1 MASVYEKAGKWYL
14 RWKGPDGR
22 WRDQVSTTRSKT
34 EARRL
39 AGELERRAERQ
50 RLGLEPLPTDTSM
63 TLGRLCEW
71 WLRERCPRSSVYR
84 ERSRL
89 RRHILERP
97 LGALPLT
104 TVTAAPIE
112 ERQREME
119 RAGLARSYVNGLRRV
134 LHTVFARAR
143 RDGLWSG
150 PNPIDE
156 VEKRREPKRAYV
168 TLRAEEVPLLLAA
181 VPDAWRAVFAAAL
194 YTGLRKGELFG
205 LRKSDV
211 DLDHRTITVR
221 RSYDRETTKGAHA
234 DAIPIAEALVAFLE
248 EAIANST
255 SELVFP
261 GHDGR
266 MRSPEADPQKVLRTA
281 LARAGL
287 IEYWVHTCRRCKR
300 RGEPHSERHAD
311 GELRPCP
318 RCGMKLWPTAKVRA
332 MRFHDLRHSVATLL
346 LRERVDA
353 HRVQRLLRHRDVK
366 TTTGTYGHLVVED
379 LRDAINLLPPSPFAA
394 SLLQDRGSR
403 RPGVQNSTL
412 ELSKNQGF
420 GLERETGIEPATLSL
435 GS

>member
-1 MASVYEKAGKWYL
+1 MASVYEKANKWYL
-14 RWKGPDGR
+14 RWKGADGR
-22 WRDQVSTTRSKT
+22 WRDQVSTARSKT

-50 RLGLEPLPTDTSM
+50 RLGLEPLPTDSSM
-63 TLGRLCEW
+63 TLGQLCEW

-89 RRHILERP
+89 SRHVLETG

-104 TVTAAPIE
+104 AVTAARIE

-156 VEKRREPKRAYV
+156 VEKRPEPKRAYV
-168 TLRAEEVPLLLAA
+168 TLRAEEVPLLLGA

-221 RSYDRETTKGAHA
+221 RSYDRETTKGGQLCGVRSATEQTLTEIWA
-234 DAIPIAEALVAFLE
+234 RVLKLE
-248 EAIANST
+248 QVGVNDNFFDLGGDSILAAQI
-255 SELVFP
+255 
-261 GHDGR
+261 
-266 MRSPEADPQKVLRTA
+266 
-281 LARAGL
+281 LARATRAGL
-287 IEYWVHTCRRCKR
+287 PLTPRQLFKHQTVAELSALLDAKNGSPMNFAAARELNETRCDVPSLATVSLL
-300 RGEPHSERHAD
+300 G
-311 GELRPCP
+311 
-318 RCGMKLWPTAKVRA
+318 KVRRWLA
-332 MRFHDLRHSVATLL
+332 VFS
-346 LRERVDA
+346 DA
-353 HRVQRLLRHRDVK
+353 
-366 TTTGTYGHLVVED
+366 
-379 LRDAINLLPPSPFAA
+379 PF
-394 SLLQDRGSR
+394 Q
-403 RPGVQNSTL
+403 V
-412 ELSKNQGF
+412 
-420 GLERETGIEPATLSL
+420 
-435 GS
+435 